1 VAALL
6 RSRSRRR
13 RSGRCPAGVAGGV
26 GRAAALLRHRVPNS
40 TSTRG
45 SATDTVTSHGDDD
58 PSLVPLLREQI
69 AALDARVARI
79 ERQERRV
86 RRFRAWLLE
95 WLHPSAPPPP
105 QLQRRHPRRRCGG
118 WPCTHRV
125 AHVQVPLE
133 RLPELEVRRQ
143 LLRRRNRDFFADS
156 LSRIVELIS
165 VEEGSLPVGSF
176 KYLAMTYPGDIDM

>member
-1 VAALL
+1 MPGWHVSSV
-6 RSRSRRR
+6 RS
-13 RSGRCPAGVAGGV
+13 AGCDASELGFWNGFTH
-26 GRAAALLRHRVPNS
+26 LP
-40 TSTRG
+40 
-45 SATDTVTSHGDDD
+45 
-58 PSLVPLLREQI
+58 PL
-69 AALDARVARI
+69 
-79 ERQERRV
+79 
-86 RRFRAWLLE
+86 
-95 WLHPSAPPPP
+95 PP

-143 LLRRRNRDFFADS
+143 LLRRRNRDFFSDS
-156 LSRIVELIS
+156 LSCIVELIS